1 MRVLFILG
9 CLSISFSRISALR
22 YPGSVSGE
30 ELRYPGSVSGEEINN
45 EKEIDRTE
53 ISVKD
58 KMEILERN
66 RADFIMNELKDQF
79 LLEKLQELQKEKRNM
94 NLANLAH
101 NKTNAKL
108 QHRTNQIQRTR
119 TNYLPRVY
127 GPIGLE
133 TSDEEKD
140 RSITNQRTLSFSH
153 TIMSTLSDIGN
164 IKSII

>member
-1 MRVLFILG
+1 MRVLFIWE
-9 CLSISFSRISALR
+9 CLSISFSRISA
-22 YPGSVSGE
+22 
-30 ELRYPGSVSGEEINN
+30 LRYPGSVSGEEINN

-58 KMEILERN
+58 KTEILERK
-66 RADFIMNELKDQF
+66 RADFIMKELKDQF

>member
-9 CLSISFSRISALR
+9 CLSISFSRISA
-22 YPGSVSGE
+22 
-30 ELRYPGSVSGEEINN
+30 LRYPGSVSGEEINN

-58 KMEILERN
+58 KMEILERK
-66 RADFIMNELKDQF
+66 RADFIMKELKDQF
-79 LLEKLQELQKEKRNM
+79 LLEKLQELQEKKRNM

-101 NKTNAKL
+101 NRTNAKL

>member
-9 CLSISFSRISALR
+9 CLSISFSRISA
-22 YPGSVSGE
+22 
-30 ELRYPGSVSGEEINN
+30 LRYPGSVSGEEINN

-58 KMEILERN
+58 KMEILERK
-66 RADFIMNELKDQF
+66 RADFIMKELKDQF